1 MNPTLE
7 PAQPKRSTRTYIL
20 MALLVAFVGFI
31 AYRVL
36 DRTSLFKSKKA
47 AQDNALTFK
56 QVEIVRIENQPF
68 SKTLPLSGALTPY
81 NQAIVSARAN
91 GEILS
96 VNFRVG
102 QVVNEG
108 DVLAKINPTSYDA
121 QVAQASANL
130 NSAQS
135 SLASAVNDYDN
146 NKQLAAKRDA
156 KGNIIEEGFIS
167 DVALKKFELA
177 QDAAKAQLA
186 SAQSALQIAQQS
198 AGDTLVR
205 APLSGVL
212 SESKAKVGETASPG
226 AQLFT
231 VVNTSRFELQAP
243 ISAEQIGAIQ
253 VGQRV
258 QLNVNGLSD
267 AVEGTVERINPAA
280 SNGSRSF
287 VAYIRVDNPN
297 DTVKAGM
304 YAQGAIVLL
313 TKDNTLSVPAT
324 ALHSRDNAQFVYVLR
339 DNAIAEQT
347 VTIGERSN
355 DAIDAQV
362 EVLSGI
368 SAGDQV
374 IRLDLGKLKVGT
386 KAQIEGE
393 ESLSAQSNSKKTQSW
408 WQRLL
413 ALFGKKT
420 TPSEK

>member
-36 DRTSLFKSKKA
+36 DRTALFKSKKA

-146 NKQLAAKRDA
+146 NK
-156 KGNIIEEGFIS
+156 
-167 DVALKKFELA
+167 
-177 QDAAKAQLA
+177 
-186 SAQSALQIAQQS
+186 
-198 AGDTLVR
+198 
-205 APLSGVL
+205 
-212 SESKAKVGETASPG
+212 
-226 AQLFT
+226 
-231 VVNTSRFELQAP
+231 
-243 ISAEQIGAIQ
+243 
-253 VGQRV
+253 
-258 QLNVNGLSD
+258 
-267 AVEGTVERINPAA
+267 
-280 SNGSRSF
+280 
-287 VAYIRVDNPN
+287 
-297 DTVKAGM
+297 
-304 YAQGAIVLL
+304 
-313 TKDNTLSVPAT
+313 
-324 ALHSRDNAQFVYVLR
+324 
-339 DNAIAEQT
+339 
-347 VTIGERSN
+347 
-355 DAIDAQV
+355 
-362 EVLSGI
+362 
-368 SAGDQV
+368 
-374 IRLDLGKLKVGT
+374 
-386 KAQIEGE
+386 
-393 ESLSAQSNSKKTQSW
+393 
-408 WQRLL
+408 
-413 ALFGKKT
+413 
-420 TPSEK
+420 